1 MFIVVVCLLL
11 SSYSCATCYKMSTKR
26 IYIAYHRFSTY
37 LFSFPL
43 FHFFSCAISVWFG
56 VCRLKIKDLCVIV
69 FYVWLVKCS
78 FCLLCSR
85 IARIPFICHLFF
97 AFFLCFS
104 LYRHFSLLHSS
115 YSDIVVDPLS
125 LFLLF
130 YLQSSHLVLELCYVQ
145 YYFILIIT
153 VCILWHRLGDIF
165 SLLFLS
171 IFALLFFVRLFFLYF
186 CQFSVAIYYAAPHNS

>member
-1 MFIVVVCLLL
+1 MCHCVLCLTRKMFILPFVFSDCAHSFHM
-11 SSYSCATCYKMSTKR
+11 SSFF
-26 IYIAYHRFSTY
+26 RF
-37 LFSFPL
+37 FPL
-43 FHFFSCAISVWFG
+43 F
-56 VCRLKIKDLCVIV
+56 
-69 FYVWLVKCS
+69 
-78 FCLLCSR
+78 
-85 IARIPFICHLFF
+85 
-97 AFFLCFS
+97 FS
-104 LYRHFSLLHSS
+104 LSPFQFASFQLFWYCRRSS
-115 YSDIVVDPLS
+115 LS